1 MPDPLGRDKAKLA
14 AADSTGLE
22 SRHTSTY
29 FGKRSGRRAHRYP
42 KLWAAV
48 HAASHV
54 CLSLAC
60 GSGPN
65 PDDPK
70 FAQLARELRGRAGTD
85 EVRALAADVG
95 FDGEAHQRMLA
106 RLSFLGLIPPE
117 RGRPRTVSDRRTRSG
132 FFRCFWKGVW
142 KQVKRL
148 YGQRWQVETFFSM
161 IKRLLDSF
169 LRATRRWSRHR
180 EMCLKVIALNLM
192 ITAHASSGR

>member
-1 MPDPLGRDKAKLA
+1 V

-29 FGKRSGRRAHRYP
+29 FGKRSGRQAHRYP

-48 HAASHV
+48 HVASHL

-70 FAQLARELRGRAGTD
+70 FAQLARELRARVSSN
-85 EVRALAADVG
+85 EVKALAADVG
-95 FDGEAHQRMLA
+95 FDGEEHQEMLDG
-106 RLSFLGLIPPE
+106 LSLLGLIPPE
-117 RGRPRTVSDRRTRSG
+117 RGRPRTVSDNTQRRG
-132 FFRCFWKGVW
+132 FFRNFWKQYW
-142 KQVKRL
+142 QRIKHL
-148 YGQRWQVETFFSM
+148 YGQRWQAETFFAM
-161 IKRLLDSF
+161 LKRLLGSF

-180 EMCLKVIALNLM
+180 EMCLKAITLNLM
-192 ITAHASSGR
+192 ILAHASSGR